1 MTEQL
6 CERSLT
12 VQRAECLKRVGSG
25 RPRRAELGHELPS
38 GLPIR
43 KAVFHDKAA
52 LRPSQNKRLDSS
64 QTRLRQSQ
72 YLAQ

>member
-1 MTEQL
+1 MVAVS
-6 CERSLT
+6 RSAMQPTQWNALQT
-12 VQRAECLKRVGSG
+12 A
-25 RPRRAELGHELPS
+25 LGHELPS